1 MKTSTLTLRTLLAAM
16 IASTFIGFFAQAANL
31 SDEDKQFLAAY
42 EKVRSAL
49 AADDLGGALAVAND
63 LRDDGVML
71 AKSTSLKEARVAFE
85 KLSEKAKTLAAGQ
98 SGYYVVNCPMVKKNW
113 VQISEKIGNP
123 YYGKE
128 MATCG
133 EIKK

>member
-1 MKTSTLTLRTLLAAM
+1 M
-16 IASTFIGFFAQAANL
+16 
-31 SDEDKQFLAAY
+31 
-42 EKVRSAL
+42 
-49 AADDLGGALAVAND
+49 
-63 LRDDGVML
+63 
-71 AKSTSLKEARVAFE
+71 
-85 KLSEKAKTLAAGQ
+85 AAGQ
-98 SGYYVVNCPMVKKNW
+98 SGYYVVNCPMVKKDW